1 MVRYHAT
8 NDNVKYN
15 YCVAP
20 AVAHVHSGDIIEAN
34 TLDCFG
40 DAIQHPGDTLA
51 MAKGDNPLTGPF
63 YIDGAEPGDTLAIRF
78 LSLEVNG
85 KQGIGALAPGF
96 GALNPTDFTPMINQ
110 PLLERIW
117 FVHRSGGEYRD
128 VQGGRFEFHHENSV
142 ASVSRLHWRRARGR
156 RIAQFGRSRGFWRQ
170 YGRARGERWKHALL
184 ARERCWRAALFLAMG
199 TPPWA
204 TAKWRVRRLKFRCAC
219 AWKCA

>member
-1 MVRYHAT
+1 MGVAKRFGVMLLAAVALILAARAVAQTASNTAPAHVVRYHAT
-8 NDNVKYN
+8 NDNVKYD

-40 DAIQHPGDTLA
+40 NAIQHPGDTLA

-96 GALNPTDFTPMINQ
+96 
-110 PLLERIW
+110 
-117 FVHRSGGEYRD
+117 
-128 VQGGRFEFHHENSV
+128 
-142 ASVSRLHWRRARGR
+142 
-156 RIAQFGRSRGFWRQ
+156 
-170 YGRARGERWKHALL
+170 
-184 ARERCWRAALFLAMG
+184 
-199 TPPWA
+199 
-204 TAKWRVRRLKFRCAC
+204 
-219 AWKCA
+219 

>member
-1 MVRYHAT
+1 MEAAKRCGVMLMIGLMMPAARAGAQTTVNPAHVVRYHAT
-8 NDNVKYN
+8 NDNVKYD

-40 DAIQHPGDTLA
+40 DAIRHPGDTLA

-96 GALNPTDFTPMINQ
+96 G
-110 PLLERIW
+110 
-117 FVHRSGGEYRD
+117 G
-128 VQGGRFEFHHENSV
+128 
-142 ASVSRLHWRRARGR
+142 
-156 RIAQFGRSRGFWRQ
+156 
-170 YGRARGERWKHALL
+170 
-184 ARERCWRAALFLAMG
+184 
-199 TPPWA
+199 
-204 TAKWRVRRLKFRCAC
+204 
-219 AWKCA
+219 